1 MIRKKYNKI
10 IAVLVATLLIGST
23 FVGCTNKSGSTSNSS
38 TSTEQLKNTTVL
50 GKVKAIDGSK
60 ITISLGE
67 EVTIDNSSSNGNSQG
82 GGASSGSQ
90 GAPSQGAGA
99 PDGSQGAPSQGG
111 GTSDGSQGAPPQG
124 GGTSDGSQGAPPQGG
139 GASGGGQGAPSQGG
153 GASGGSQGAPPQ
165 GGGTSDGSQGTPP
178 QGGGAPGMGNSS
190 STTFKANGEEKTID
204 ITNEGVISVTKGS
217 KTISGTL
224 ADITIGEILSVSY
237 DSTGNISG
245 ITVESN
251 NTTYTGGSETGKTTL
266 TGAYSANGE
275 TKTSTNEQIS
285 STTADQ
291 NAVLSS
297 NGGNITISG
306 ATINK
311 SGDTKSEDECNFY
324 GVNSGVVAAGASN
337 ITISDSK
344 INTDS
349 EGSNA
354 IFATGDASVINVSN
368 VTINTTKNSSRGL
381 DATYNGTII
390 AKNVNITT
398 KGAHCAALATDRGEG
413 TIQVTGGTM
422 NTAGEGSPA
431 IYSTGNISVKGATLK
446 ATGSEAVCV
455 EGKNSVTLYDCDIT
469 GEKTN
474 GVMLYQSMSGDSGV
488 GISYF
493 NMTGG
498 TLSSSAGSLFFITN
512 TDSQI
517 NLKGATLKNS
527 TGVLLNAAATTRW
540 GNQGSNGGNV
550 TLNANSQTLEGAIT
564 CDKISTVALNLT
576 NKSSITST
584 INTGNTAKS
593 VTLSLDNDSTWT
605 VTGTS
610 YITALTDV
618 DTTLSNIKDNGNTI
632 YYDSSNSANS
642 WLNGKTITLNGGG
655 TLKPI
660 Q

>member
-10 IAVLVATLLIGST
+10 IAMLVATFLIGST
-23 FVGCTNKSGSTSNSS
+23 FVGCTNKSASAE
-38 TSTEQLKNTTVL
+38 TSTTSVSAEQTKDTTIL

-60 ITISLGE
+60 VTISLGE
-67 EVTIDNSSSNGNSQG
+67 EVTTSTSETTTGNTQG
-82 GGASSGSQ
+82 QTSTPPAK
-90 GAPSQGAGA
+90 
-99 PDGSQGAPSQGG
+99 PDGDTSASGTEQTSES
-111 GTSDGSQGAPPQG
+111 GTSTGNPP
-124 GGTSDGSQGAPPQGG
+124 AV
-139 GASGGGQGAPSQGG
+139 
-153 GASGGSQGAPPQ
+153 
-165 GGGTSDGSQGTPP
+165 P

-190 STTFKANGEEKTID
+190 STSFKLNGEEKTID
-204 ITNEGVISVTKGS
+204 ITKDGIISVTKGN
-217 KTISGTL
+217 KTITGTL
-224 ADITIGEILSVSY
+224 ADITIGEILSISY
-237 DSTGNISG
+237 DSTGNVSG
-245 ITVESN
+245 ITVKSN

-266 TGAYSANGE
+266 TGAYCANGE
-275 TKTSTNEQIS
+275 TKTSANEKIS
-285 STTADQ
+285 TTTADQ
-291 NAVLSS
+291 NAVLAS
-297 NGGNITISG
+297 NGGEIKISG

-311 SGDTKSEDECNFY
+311 SGDTASEDECNFY

-337 ITISDSK
+337 ITISDST

-354 IFATGDASVINVSN
+354 IFSTGDGSVINVSN

-390 AKNVNITT
+390 AKDVNISTQ
-398 KGAHCAALATDRGEG
+398 GAHCAALATDRGEG
-413 TIQVTGGTM
+413 TIHVTGGTM

-431 IYSTGNISVKGATLK
+431 IYSTGNITAKDATLK
-446 ATGSEAVCV
+446 ATGSEAAVV
-455 EGKNSVTLYDCDIT
+455 EGKNSITLYDCDIS

-488 GISYF
+488 GTSYF

-540 GNQGSNGGNV
+540 GNSGSNGGNV
-550 TLNANSQTLEGAIT
+550 TLNADNQTLEGTIT
-564 CDKISTVALNLT
+564 CDNISTVALNLT
-576 NKSSITST
+576 NKSSLTST
-584 INTGNTAKS
+584 INENNKAKS
-593 VTLSLDNDSTWT
+593 VTLSLDKDSTWT
-605 VTGTS
+605 VNGTS
-610 YITALTDV
+610 YLTALTDE
-618 DTTLSNIKDNGNTI
+618 DTELSNIKDNGNTI

-642 WLNGKTITLNGGG
+642 WLNGKTITLSGGG

>member
-10 IAVLVATLLIGST
+10 IAVLVGTFLIGST
-23 FVGCTNKSGSTSNSS
+23 FVGCTNKPVKAEVST
-38 TSTEQLKNTTVL
+38 TSISVEQTKDTTIL

-60 ITISLGE
+60 VTISLGE
-67 EVTIDNSSSNGNSQG
+67 EVTTSNSDTTNGNTQSNQG
-82 GGASSGSQ
+82 QTS
-90 GAPSQGAGA
+90 APPAK
-99 PDGSQGAPSQGG
+99 PDGDSSTNGNGQTPDQS
-111 GTSDGSQGAPPQG
+111 GTTSGNPPEM
-124 GGTSDGSQGAPPQGG
+124 PQGG
-139 GASGGGQGAPSQGG
+139 GAPDGGQ
-153 GASGGSQGAPPQ
+153 
-165 GGGTSDGSQGTPP
+165 
-178 QGGGAPGMGNSS
+178 GAPGMGNSS
-190 STTFKANGEEKTID
+190 TTSFKENGEEKTIN
-204 ITNEGVISVTKGS
+204 ITNEGIISVTKGS
-217 KTISGTL
+217 KSLTGTL

-245 ITVESN
+245 ITVKSN

-275 TKTSTNEQIS
+275 TKTSTNEKI
-285 STTADQ
+285 STTTVDQ
-291 NAVLSS
+291 NAVLAS

-324 GVNSGVVAAGASN
+324 GINSGVVAAGASN
-337 ITISDSK
+337 ITISDST

-354 IFATGDASVINVSN
+354 IFSTGDASVINVSN

-390 AKNVNITT
+390 AKDVNITT

-413 TIQVTGGTM
+413 TIHVTGGTM

-431 IYSTGNISVKGATLK
+431 IYSTGNITVKGATLK
-446 ATGSEAVCV
+446 STGSEAAVV
-455 EGKNSVTLYDCDIT
+455 EGKNSITLNDCDIS

-488 GISYF
+488 GTSYF

-498 TLSSSAGSLFFITN
+498 TLTSSAGSLFFITN

-527 TGVLLNAAATTRW
+527 TGILLNAAATSRW
-540 GNQGSNGGNV
+540 GTQGSNGGNI
-550 TLNANSQTLEGAIT
+550 TLNADSQTLEGTIT

-576 NKSSITST
+576 NKSSLKST
-584 INTGNTAKS
+584 INESNTAKT
-593 VTLSLDNDSTWT
+593 VTLSLDKDSTWT

-610 YITALTDV
+610 YLTALTDA
-618 DTTLSNIKDNGNTI
+618 DTSLANIKDNGNTI

-642 WLNGKTITLNGGG
+642 WLNGKTVTLSGGG